1 MRYRGVVNDM
11 LPIMRAASD
20 TALST
25 VLDLARARTLILREV
40 DASIG
45 MHHGIGLSDLGLLL
59 ELQAAPGQRMRRV
72 DLAHRLGVTTS
83 GVARQLAPLERIG
96 LVGREPSPGDARLA
110 LVVLSE
116 AGARVASE
124 ALPTAEHGAERAL
137 GQLWQQDEQRALG
150 FLLRSARA

>member
-1 MRYRGVVNDM
+1 M
-11 LPIMRAASD
+11 LTTMTITTDS
-20 TALST
+20 ALST
-25 VLDLARARTLILREV
+25 VLDLSRARTLILRDV
-40 DASIG
+40 DAAIG

-59 ELQAAPGQRMRRV
+59 ELRAAPDHRMRRV

-110 LVVLSE
+110 LVVLTG
-116 AGARVASE
+116 AGDRVAGE
-124 ALPTAEHGAERAL
+124 AAPTAEHGAATAL
-137 GQLWQQDEQRALG
+137 GRLWESDEQSALA

>member
-1 MRYRGVVNDM
+1 M
-11 LPIMRAASD
+11 LSVMTSTTD

-25 VLDLARARTLILREV
+25 VLDLARARTLILHDV
-40 DASIG
+40 DAAIG

-59 ELQAAPGQRMRRV
+59 ELQAAPDHRMRRV
-72 DLAHRLGVTTS
+72 DLAHRLGITTS

-116 AGARVASE
+116 AGLRVAGE
-124 ALPTAEHGAERAL
+124 ARPTAEHAAAVAL
-137 GQLWQQDEQRALG
+137 GKLWKDDELGALG
-150 FLLRSARA
+150 FLLRAARA

>member
-1 MRYRGVVNDM
+1 M
-11 LPIMRAASD
+11 LTSVTASAD

-25 VLDLARARTLILREV
+25 VLDLARARTLILRDV
-40 DASIG
+40 DAAIG

-59 ELQAAPGQRMRRV
+59 ELRAAPDQRMRRV

-110 LVVLSE
+110 LVVLTE
-116 AGARVASE
+116 AGDRVAGE
-124 ALPTAEHGAERAL
+124 ASPTAERGASTAL
-137 GQLWQQDEQRALG
+137 GKLWESDEQSALG

>member
-1 MRYRGVVNDM
+1 MAT
-11 LPIMRAASD
+11 PPTD

-25 VLDLARARTLILREV
+25 VLDLGRARTLILRDV
-40 DASIG
+40 DAAIG

-59 ELQAAPGQRMRRV
+59 ELRGAPDHRMRRV

-110 LVVLSE
+110 LVVLTE
-116 AGARVASE
+116 AGVRVAGE
-124 ALPTAEHGAERAL
+124 ALPTAERGAATAL
-137 GQLWQQDEQRALG
+137 GKLWKTDEQGALA